1 MTKILNLIKKFLNAM
16 SLKPSNNNRKY
27 ISAGTCELPAL
38 YIKETACSKAE
49 LQ

>member
-1 MTKILNLIKKFLNAM
+1 MTKILNLIKEFPNAV
-16 SLKPSNNNRKY
+16 SLKASNNNKKY
-27 ISAGTCELPAL
+27 ISAGTCDLLAL